1 MARVVFS
8 NQQINNRSQRDFFEK
23 KNNYKIKNFLNF
35 IKKNK
40 IFYPKNGIIFFSN
53 SLSNKDLSSL
63 IKVFKQ
69 GLSKYF

>member
-40 IFYPKNGIIFFSN
+40 IFYPKNVIIFFSN